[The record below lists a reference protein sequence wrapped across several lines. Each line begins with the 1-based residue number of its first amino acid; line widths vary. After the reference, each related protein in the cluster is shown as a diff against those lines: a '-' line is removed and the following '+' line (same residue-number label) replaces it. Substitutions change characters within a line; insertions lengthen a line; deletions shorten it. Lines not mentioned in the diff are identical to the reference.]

1 MPPGRASEPELFS
14 VGPSEAGVGLWV
26 SPGGVTQM
34 EIGVFTV
41 KSCARE
47 HHEGHPQGPRASG
60 IVLVG

>member
-1 MPPGRASEPELFS
+1 M
-14 VGPSEAGVGLWV
+14 GPSEAGVGLWV

-60 IVLVG
+60 LVLVG